1 LRNGSIVK
9 LKARL
14 IAGIRARWRSG
25 LTGAGLTILC
35 GLVLWR
41 FPIGD
46 PLIHL
51 SYDLPFLFSPKIDC
65 DDLIIIRMDEQSY
78 RETGQEWHL
87 GEWSRALHAELLQ
100 NLKRDQSGVVVFD
113 LWFAKTNKQEADDL
127 LAQAIKSHG
136 AVVLPAIQES
146 ISHPGLSAGKQTLLP
161 IPSFLEA
168 ATNWGISELPQDT
181 DLAVRQHFQGTE
193 LYPSL
198 PWAAA
203 VVAKPDLLKQ
213 TPGRSA
219 ERWIRYYG
227 TNGTIPSL
235 SYFQAL
241 KKPNRYFENKTVFIG
256 GKPGTR
262 YASEIV
268 DDFRTPYTAWTRM
281 KTPGVEINA
290 TIFLNLIRGDW
301 LSRLSWGTECLLLAL
316 GGLVLGYD
324 LAQVRPMVATW
335 VAALA
340 FCLIMLAAVMLVW
353 TTYRWFSWMIV
364 AGAQVPC
371 ALAWSVLTHT
381 KTLSREK
388 EVLSHQKEV
397 LEIQLKTSSHGSNS
411 VLGPLLT
418 ERGTNFA
425 PAIHDHTL
433 LRRVGKG
440 AYGEVWLAVNAIGLY
455 HAVKIVDQR
464 NFDSL
469 EPYTRE
475 FKGMQKYMPISL
487 NHPGLVHI
495 LHVGRDDQ
503 AGYFYYVMEV
513 GDDEVAGIKITPE
526 TYSARNLARDLGKRG
541 RLPIAECVSLGIA
554 LTDALEFLHQQQLV
568 HRDIKPSNIIFV
580 NGLPKLADIG
590 LVTDIGV
597 EGKGTYVGTP
607 GYIPPDWPGTPA
619 ADVYSMG
626 KVLYEAA
633 TGLEVHRFPELPST
647 VPESAGALDLIRLN
661 SIILQA
667 CENDRQKRYQSAAE
681 LRGNLLDLKRHLNL

>member
-1 LRNGSIVK
+1 MSLKTK
-9 LKARL
+9 LTTQVRSRL
-14 IAGIRARWRSG
+14 S
-25 LTGAGLTILC
+25 GAGLTILC
-35 GLVLWR
+35 GLALWY
-41 FPIGD
+41 FPIGES
-46 PLIHL
+46 LVHL
-51 SYDLPFLFSPKIDC
+51 SYDLPFIFSPKVDC
-65 DDLIIIRMDEQSY
+65 DEIIIIKMDEQSY
-78 RETGQEWHL
+78 IETGQEWTV
-87 GEWSRALHAELLQ
+87 GQWNRALHAELLEK
-100 NLKRDQSGVVVFD
+100 LRRDHSGVVVFD
-113 LWFAKTNKQEADDL
+113 LWFASTNKEEGDDL
-127 LAQAIKSHG
+127 LAQAIKAHG
-136 AVVLPAIQES
+136 RVVLPAILTP
-146 ISHPGLSAGKQTLLP
+146 IALPGLSGKETRLP
-161 IPSFLEA
+161 APVFLA
-168 ATNWGISELPQDT
+168 ATTNWGISELAPDT
-181 DLAVRQHFQGTE
+181 DLAIRRHYPGTE
-193 LYPSL
+193 YPPL
-198 PWAAA
+198 PWVAAA
-203 VVAKPDLLKQ
+203 LARPMTEEQ
-213 TPGRSA
+213 RSNRSG

-227 TNGTIPSL
+227 TNGTLPSL
-235 SYFQAL
+235 SYYLAL
-241 KKPNRYFENKTVFIG
+241 KKPAGYFENKIVFIG
-256 GKPGTR
+256 GKPDTR
-262 YASEIV
+262 FPVEMV
-268 DDFRTPYTAWTRM
+268 DDFRTPYTFFTRQ
-281 KTPGVEINA
+281 KTAGVEINA
-290 TIFLNLIRGDW
+290 TIFLNLLRGDW
-301 LSRLSWGTECLLLAL
+301 LSRLSQAKELGLLLLAGLLL
-316 GGLVLGYD
+316 GFGF
-324 LAQVRPMVATW
+324 AQVRPMIATGL
-335 VAALA
+335 AALT
-340 FCLIMLAAVMLVW
+340 FCLVMAAAVVLVW
-353 TTYRWFSWMIV
+353 TTHVWFSWMIL

-388 EVLSHQKEV
+388 EVLFHEKEV
-397 LEIQLKTSSHGSNS
+397 LEIQLKTSSHGSNT

-440 AYGEVWLAVNAIGLY
+440 AYGEVWLAVNVIGLY

-475 FKGMQKYMPISL
+475 FKGMQRYMPISL

-597 EGKGTYVGTP
+597 AGKGTYVGTP
-607 GYIPPDWPGTPA
+607 GYIPPDGPGTPA

-633 TGLEVHRFPELPST
+633 TGLELNRFPELPST

-667 CENDRQKRYQSAAE
+667 CENDHHKRYQSAAE